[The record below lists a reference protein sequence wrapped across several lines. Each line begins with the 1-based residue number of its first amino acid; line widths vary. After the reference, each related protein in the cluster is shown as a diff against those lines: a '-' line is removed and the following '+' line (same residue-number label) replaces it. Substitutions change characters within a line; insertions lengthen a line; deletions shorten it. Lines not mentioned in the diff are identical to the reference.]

1 VHDGVELIVGA
12 GRDPRFGPVAAV
24 GLGGIYTEI
33 FRDVA
38 VGLAPLDVAE
48 AERMLF
54 SLRGAPLLAG
64 ARGRPPCDV
73 RAAAEAAA
81 ALSQVAAAHP
91 AVAEIEVNPLL
102 VTPHGAVALDA
113 RVIENGDT
121 DAG

>member
-1 VHDGVELIVGA
+1 
-12 GRDPRFGPVAAV
+12 
-24 GLGGIYTEI
+24 
-33 FRDVA
+33 DVA

-48 AERMLF
+48 AERMLL

-73 RAAAEAAA
+73 RAAAEAAV
-81 ALSQVAAAHP
+81 ALSQVAARHP
-91 AVAEIEVNPLL
+91 AVAEIEINPLL
-102 VTPHGAVALDA
+102 VTADGAVALDA